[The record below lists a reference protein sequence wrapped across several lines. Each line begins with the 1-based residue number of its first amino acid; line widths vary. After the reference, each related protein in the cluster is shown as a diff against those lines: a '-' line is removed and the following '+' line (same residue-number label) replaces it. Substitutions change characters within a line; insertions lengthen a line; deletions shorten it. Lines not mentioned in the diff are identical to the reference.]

1 MITTVSLAAVRRDT
15 TGKGP
20 ARQMRMKGRVPA
32 VVYGRGRDSESV
44 SISVAEVDK
53 LLATHATGS
62 TIIDLDV
69 DGSLVKVL
77 IRELQRHPV
86 ERNIMHVDFYEIHEG
101 ETVTVTVPIHVEGSP
116 DGVRNAGGTLDQVL
130 REVQIAVLP
139 RNIPERVE
147 LDVDA
152 LTIGQS
158 LHVSDLVIENVKIL
172 TDAGMTICVVIPPR
186 VEEEPVAAEGEV
198 EEEEEEEEGAAEPEL
213 IRKPKGE
220 EEEGEGAEAEG

>member
-32 VVYGRGRDSESV
+32 VVYGRGRDTQSLSV
-44 SISVAEVDK
+44 SIVEVDK

-69 DGSLVKVL
+69 DGSPVKVL

-86 ERNIMHVDFYEIHEG
+86 ERNIMHLDFYEIHEG

-158 LHVSDLVIENVKIL
+158 LHVSDLVIENAKIL
-172 TDAGMTICVVIPPR
+172 SDVGMTICVVIPPR

-198 EEEEEEEEGAAEPEL
+198 EEEEEEEGAAEPEL

>member
-1 MITTVSLAAVRRDT
+1 MITTVSLAAARRDT
-15 TGKGP
+15 RGKGP
-20 ARQMRMKGRVPA
+20 ARQMRMKGHVPA
-32 VVYGRGRDSESV
+32 VIYGRGRDPESLAV
-44 SISVAEVDK
+44 SATEVDK

-69 DGSLVKVL
+69 DGSRVKVL
-77 IRELQRHPV
+77 IRGVQRHPLQ
-86 ERNIMHVDFYEIHEG
+86 RNIMHLDFYEIHEG
-101 ETVTVTVPIHVEGSP
+101 ETVTVTVPIHVEGIP
-116 DGVRNAGGTLDQVL
+116 DGVKNAGGTLDQVL

-158 LHVSDLVIENVKIL
+158 LHVSDLVIENAKIL
-172 TDAGMTICVVIPPR
+172 TDTDKTVCVVIAPR
-186 VEEEPVAAEGEV
+186 VEEEPVPAEGEV
-198 EEEEEEEEGAAEPEL
+198 EVEEEEEGAAEPEL
-213 IRKPKGE
+213 IRKSKA

>member
-1 MITTVSLAAVRRDT
+1 MITTVSLAAERRNAS
-15 TGKGP
+15 GKGP
-20 ARQMRMKGRVPA
+20 ARQMRMTERVPA
-32 VVYGRGRDSESV
+32 VVYGRGRDTESLSV
-44 SISVAEVDK
+44 SGADIDK

-62 TIIDLDV
+62 TIIELDI
-69 DGSLVKVL
+69 DGNPVKVL
-77 IRELQRHPV
+77 IREVQRHPV
-86 ERNIMHVDFYEIHEG
+86 RRSIMHLDFYEIHEG
-101 ETVTVTVPIHVEGSP
+101 ETVTVTVPIHIEGSP

-158 LHVSDLVIENVKIL
+158 LHVSDLVIENAKIL
-172 TDAGMTICVVIPPR
+172 TDTGMTICVVIPPR
-186 VEEEPVAAEGEV
+186 VEEEPEPAEGEV
-198 EEEEEEEEGAAEPEL
+198 EEEEEEGAAEPEL

>member
-15 TGKGP
+15 RGKGP
-20 ARQMRMKGRVPA
+20 ARQMRMKGQVPA
-32 VVYGRGRDSESV
+32 VVYGRGRGTESLSV
-44 SISVAEVDK
+44 SVAEIDK

-69 DGSLVKVL
+69 DGSQVRVL

-101 ETVTVTVPIHVEGSP
+101 ETVTVTVPIHLEGIP

-172 TDAGMTICVVIPPR
+172 ADAGMTICVVIPPR
-186 VEEEPVAAEGEV
+186 VEEEPVPAEGEV
-198 EEEEEEEEGAAEPEL
+198 EEEEEEGAAEPEL

>member
-1 MITTVSLAAVRRDT
+1 MITTVPLAAMRRDT

-32 VVYGRGRDSESV
+32 VVYGRGRDSESLSV
-44 SISVAEVDK
+44 SVTEVDK

-69 DGSLVKVL
+69 DGSPVKVL
-77 IRELQRHPV
+77 IRQLQRHPV
-86 ERNIMHVDFYEIHEG
+86 ERHIMHLDFYEIHEG
-101 ETVTVTVPIHVEGSP
+101 ETVTVTVPIHVVGSP

-139 RNIPERVE
+139 RNIPEWVE

-158 LHVSDLVIENVKIL
+158 LHVSDLVIENAKIL
-172 TDAGMTICVVIPPR
+172 TDTGMTICVVIPPR

-198 EEEEEEEEGAAEPEL
+198 EEEVEEEEAEPEL

>member
-32 VVYGRGRDSESV
+32 VVYGRGRDSESLSV
-44 SISVAEVDK
+44 SVAEVDK

-69 DGSLVKVL
+69 DGSPVKVL
-77 IRELQRHPV
+77 IRQLQRHPV
-86 ERNIMHVDFYEIHEG
+86 ERHIMHLDFYEIHEG
-101 ETVTVTVPIHVEGSP
+101 ETVTVTVPIHVEGIP

-172 TDAGMTICVVIPPR
+172 ADAGMTICVVIPPR
-186 VEEEPVAAEGEV
+186 VEEEPEPAEGEV
-198 EEEEEEEEGAAEPEL
+198 EEEEEEGAAEPEL

>member
-1 MITTVSLAAVRRDT
+1 MITTVPLAAVRRDT

-32 VVYGRGRDSESV
+32 VVYGRGRDTQSLSV
-44 SISVAEVDK
+44 SVVEVDK

-69 DGSLVKVL
+69 DGSPVRVL

-101 ETVTVTVPIHVEGSP
+101 ETVTVTVPIHVVGSP

-158 LHVSDLVIENVKIL
+158 LHVSDLVIENAKIL
-172 TDAGMTICVVIPPR
+172 TDTGMTICVVIAPR

-198 EEEEEEEEGAAEPEL
+198 EVEEEEGAAEPEL

>member
-20 ARQMRMKGRVPA
+20 ARQMRMKGHVPA
-32 VVYGRGRDSESV
+32 VVYGRGRDTESLSV
-44 SISVAEVDK
+44 SVAEIDK

-69 DGSLVKVL
+69 DGSPVRVL

-101 ETVTVTVPIHVEGSP
+101 ETVTVTVPIHLEGIP

-158 LHVSDLVIENVKIL
+158 LHVSDLVIENAKIL
-172 TDAGMTICVVIPPR
+172 TDTGMTICVVIPPR
-186 VEEEPVAAEGEV
+186 VEEEPEPAEGEV
-198 EEEEEEEEGAAEPEL
+198 EEEEEEGAAEPEL